1 VPQQPSAQF
10 AHALHQPRLC
20 GIGQDRGRHG
30 SRLALRHLLPLAG
43 TSVHRRHRR
52 NGRIPGHSARQH
64 PPAIRAG
71 ALAGGGSFD
80 VYIADQVWL
89 PEFYQKGFIKDLS
102 GAVTDADKADF
113 SKTSIET
120 VTDDGALVAL
130 PIMVHNCAMYY
141 RTNLFEKAGL
151 SGAPKSWDEYRDF
164 AKKTT
169 DSANGIFG
177 TMVCSKQSIEAA
189 TRLHSFYQQ
198 AGGDLLDAS
207 GAPTINSDAGRAALE
222 FMVALVADGSAPEGV
237 LNELPDMQGR
247 WLEGKL
253 AMAPSACS
261 TSSTSSPKPD
271 PKSSYNFVQV
281 MC

>member
-1 VPQQPSAQF
+1 
-10 AHALHQPRLC
+10 
-20 GIGQDRGRHG
+20 
-30 SRLALRHLLPLAG
+30 
-43 TSVHRRHRR
+43 
-52 NGRIPGHSARQH
+52 
-64 PPAIRAG
+64 
-71 ALAGGGSFD
+71 
-80 VYIADQVWL
+80 
-89 PEFYQKGFIKDLS
+89 
-102 GAVTDADKADF
+102 
-113 SKTSIET
+113 

-207 GAPTINSDAGRAALE
+207 GARGAVVHVQKFCEPELFDVPMLRRFFDARGVPVLYLEGELEADLSGQAVTRLEAFVELLSAKGTGRAA
-222 FMVALVADGSAPEGV
+222 
-237 LNELPDMQGR
+237 
-247 WLEGKL
+247 
-253 AMAPSACS
+253 
-261 TSSTSSPKPD
+261 
-271 PKSSYNFVQV
+271 
-281 MC
+281 

>member
-1 VPQQPSAQF
+1 
-10 AHALHQPRLC
+10 
-20 GIGQDRGRHG
+20 
-30 SRLALRHLLPLAG
+30 
-43 TSVHRRHRR
+43 
-52 NGRIPGHSARQH
+52 
-64 PPAIRAG
+64 
-71 ALAGGGSFD
+71 
-80 VYIADQVWL
+80 
-89 PEFYQKGFIKDLS
+89 
-102 GAVTDADKADF
+102 
-113 SKTSIET
+113 

-141 RTNLFEKAGL
+141 RTDLFEKAGL